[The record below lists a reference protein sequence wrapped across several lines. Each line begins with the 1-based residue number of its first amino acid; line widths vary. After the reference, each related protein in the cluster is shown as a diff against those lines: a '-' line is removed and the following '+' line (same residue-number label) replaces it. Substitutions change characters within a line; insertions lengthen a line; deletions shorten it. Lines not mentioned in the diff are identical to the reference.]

1 MEASPSSNPA
11 SLFHLRSAA
20 MDDSYRPLP
29 TLYLVFLAIWC
40 LSTFSWALN
49 TMRNRHFQ
57 VSNLQCIM
65 AAVPLIKAVQLG
77 LSYSFWYSCIKLQVC
92 SLWISFGVYVTGIIF
107 QTASLMSFMLISHGY
122 CIMYERLSVPERRIT
137 AALGFGLYLT
147 LVGYKAAIPYFTV
160 FGLLNYSVSF
170 YLIFRHIS
178 QNLVILRE
186 ELSSMEDGSVQS
198 IDIALRMKYTM
209 FKKFQGAMQI
219 VAVVEF
225 LVFMNVAEA
234 PDNYWLRLL
243 VRECAQFCIYLYIG
257 WTFRALGA
265 STHFSVMRALK
276 STWEMKLPPIYRV
289 EMDAADF
296 NDVASR
302 SWQFGVPTSH
312 SSQLKNTI
320 DPLVVLVQNPRSA
333 SKVASD
339 YTTCHQV

>member
-11 SLFHLRSAA
+11 SLFHLRNAA

-49 TMRNRHFQ
+49 TMRNRHF

-137 AALGFGLYLT
+137 AAMGFGLYLT

-198 IDIALRMKYTM
+198 IDNALRMKYTM

-265 STHFSVMRALK
+265 STHFSVMRTLK
-276 STWEMKLPPIYRV
+276 STWEMKVAPYISRPLPNTAYNEDDLHIS
-289 EMDAADF
+289 F
-296 NDVASR
+296 LL
-302 SWQFGVPTSH
+302 QPTSH
-312 SSQLKNTI
+312 SSQFKNTI
-320 DPLVVLVQNPRSA
+320 DPLLVLVQNPRSA
-333 SKVASD
+333 SKAASD
-339 YTTCHQV
+339 YTTSCHQV